1 MTVLLWLKFCEHC
14 LTTELEHCCL
24 THYVVFQL
32 IIELKAS
39 K

>member
-1 MTVLLWLKFCEHC
+1 MTVLLWLKFFEHC

-24 THYVVFQL
+24 THDDVFHL
-32 IIELKAS
+32 IVELKAN